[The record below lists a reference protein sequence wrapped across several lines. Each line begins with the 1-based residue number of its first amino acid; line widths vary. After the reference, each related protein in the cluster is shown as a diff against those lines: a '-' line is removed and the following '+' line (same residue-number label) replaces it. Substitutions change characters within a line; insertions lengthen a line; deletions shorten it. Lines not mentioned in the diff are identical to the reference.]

1 MKKGLLL
8 GFDRVF
14 AFSFGRSIKSRGFIA
29 TTVIIALLLFI
40 GVACLLIL
48 PNALAEPEPT
58 PDMPDDPSLGFE
70 DIYMTEN
77 IAILD
82 KTGVFEGITT
92 LSDGLSSVFGGA
104 TFTDWNGEDRL
115 GEYAIGLII
124 SKNSDGSYS
133 VDTYRTGNTAIPE
146 YEAYDLSAAVSELL
160 RGELIAKSGLD
171 MTLLPTLGIT
181 DPAQITVTHAP
192 VGDGEGGDGVEDGY
206 DGLAEMREIIGMV
219 VSYVMI
225 MFLYFMIIFFGQSA
239 ANSVMLEKTSKLMD
253 FFLVSVKPAAMI
265 LGKVLAA
272 AATAFLQVGVW
283 VAAVVAA
290 VGFGNAV
297 NATLFPDVP
306 TLDEDLSDLFAA
318 LDGLFTPTAIIISL
332 VMAAVGFLLYCSLS
346 AIGGAMASKPEDLS
360 TTNTFFTLILVV
372 SFFLSLFGG
381 EGLIPTSKWL
391 IYFPFT
397 AILTTPGRLLTGSI
411 GILEGIAST
420 LIVAITA
427 FLFVLLAGKVYTL
440 MSFYRGNPPTPKK
453 LISMLLGR
461 KKTD

>member
-1 MKKGLLL
+1 MKKGFLL
-8 GFDRVF
+8 GFDHVF
-14 AFSFGRSIKSRGFIA
+14 AFSFERSIKSRGFIT

-40 GVACLLIL
+40 GVACLLVL
-48 PNALAEPEPT
+48 PNAMAEPEPI
-58 PDMPDDPSLGFE
+58 PDLPDDPSFGFE

-82 KTGVFEGITT
+82 KTGVFEGSTT
-92 LSDGLSSVFGGA
+92 LSDGLSATFKSA
-104 TFTDWNGEDRL
+104 TFTEWNGEDRL

-146 YEAYDLSAAVSELL
+146 YEAYDLAAAVSELL
-160 RGELIAKSGLD
+160 RSELIASSGLD
-171 MTLLPTLGIT
+171 LSLLPTLGIT
-181 DPAQITVTHAP
+181 EPSQITVTQAP
-192 VGDGEGGDGVEDGY
+192 EVDGTVSDSDELEG
-206 DGLAEMREIIGMV
+206 MREIVGMV

-283 VAAVVAA
+283 VASAVAA
-290 VGFGNAV
+290 VFVGNAL
-297 NATLFPDVP
+297 NGSLFPDAP
-306 TLDEDLSDLFAA
+306 ALDEDLSALFSV
-318 LDGLFTPTAIIISL
+318 LDGLFSPAAIIISL
-332 VMAAVGFLLYCSLS
+332 VIAAVGFLLYCSLS

-360 TTNTFFTLILVV
+360 TTNTFFTLILVA

-411 GILEGIAST
+411 GILEGIIST

-453 LISMLLGR
+453 LVSMLLRR